1 MLEHYTLSFFLYIS
15 ILTLIDIFV
24 TFLIL
29 SFSFVPQ
36 GDKSILTH
44 EVLMYM
50 VFQIKGIFE
59 QSVGGIPL

>member
-1 MLEHYTLSFFLYIS
+1 MFI
-15 ILTLIDIFV
+15 LIDIFV

-36 GDKSILTH
+36 SDKSIPTN

-50 VFQIKGIFE
+50 VFHIKGIFE
-59 QSVGGIPL
+59 QSDGGIPL